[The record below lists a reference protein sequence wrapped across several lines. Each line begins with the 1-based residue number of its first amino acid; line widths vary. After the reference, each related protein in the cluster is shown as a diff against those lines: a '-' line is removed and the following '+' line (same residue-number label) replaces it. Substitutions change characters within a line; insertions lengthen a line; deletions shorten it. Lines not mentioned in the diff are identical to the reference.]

1 MSSGSGRESIIT
13 INSDYDHTN
22 DFIVRDINSD
32 DIVIRQLYKYLEA
45 PSKSG
50 LKRVQVLLAKV

>member
-22 DFIVRDINSD
+22 DFIVWDINRD
-32 DIVIRQLYKYLEA
+32 KD
-45 PSKSG
+45 
-50 LKRVQVLLAKV
+50 